1 MKPQVELSD
10 LVTAVLQ
17 EMQQFGVIT
26 LVRVPEGIMHF
37 TFENSVSAIHALQLD
52 ETEVRD
58 LYLVNEK

>member
-26 LVRVPEGIMHF
+26 LVRVPEGVMHF

-58 LYLVNEK
+58 LYLVNGK